1 MTSDTFPAHSG
12 PALGRRAA
20 SLTPGVG
27 SSLRTVALGAV
38 LLAGPVVG
46 AVTLPDRT
54 VAVTVLFVVVGAIGL
69 CLLLAGLVELLP
81 GPGRVQ
87 FHEHGF
93 VHVRR
98 TGEVDAHL
106 HGEAEPVSLS
116 PRSARTR
123 TIPASRV
130 QGSLL
135 PAKPR
140 LATRR
145 QAPARPAAPV
155 PAPTPVVAR

>member
-1 MTSDTFPAHSG
+1 MTSDTFPAPRG

-27 SSLRTVALGAV
+27 SSLRTVAIAAV
-38 LLAGPVVG
+38 LLAGAVVG
-46 AVTLPDRT
+46 AVTFPERT
-54 VAVTVLFVVVGAIGL
+54 VAATVLFLVVGAIGL
-69 CLLLAGLVELLP
+69 CLLLAGVVELLP

-106 HGEAEPVSLS
+106 HGEAEPVRLS
-116 PRSARTR
+116 PETARTLMGPAAARPTAPR
-123 TIPASRV
+123 T
-130 QGSLL
+130 
-135 PAKPR
+135 
-140 LATRR
+140 TT
-145 QAPARPAAPV
+145 ARPAAAPPAAARPV
-155 PAPTPVVAR
+155 VPVSAATPVVAR

>member
-1 MTSDTFPAHSG
+1 MTSDTFPAHRG

-54 VAVTVLFVVVGAIGL
+54 VAATALFLVVGAIGL
-69 CLLLAGLVELLP
+69 CLLLAGVVELLP

-98 TGEVDAHL
+98 TGEVEAHL

-116 PRSARTR
+116 PRRARTP
-123 TIPASRV
+123 TGPAAPRPAAPRPAAPRS
-130 QGSLL
+130 QG
-135 PAKPR
+135 
-140 LATRR
+140 
-145 QAPARPAAPV
+145 PARPLVPV